1 MTMNWKAGVH
11 DSERVAALDRSGL
24 VGTGPEDA
32 FDRLVEFAAELTGAD
47 RCCITLLDDHCF
59 TYKSTTG
66 MAEGSARSG
75 NVADSFCRY
84 VVGVGRPLI
93 VNDAHEDPRVLD
105 NPAIDLYGVA
115 SWAGYPIHALDG
127 SILGTFCMIGTTPH
141 TWTEQEILILA
152 TMAQSVSSEIA
163 LRKVREELVEV
174 RRELD
179 ELRGTRQSA

>member
-1 MTMNWKAGVH
+1 MDWQSGVH
-11 DSERVAALDRSGL
+11 DRERVAALQESGL
-24 VGTGPEDA
+24 VGTGSEDA
-32 FDRLVEFAAELTGAD
+32 FDRLVELAAELTGAD
-47 RCCITLLDDHCF
+47 RCCITLLDDNSF
-59 TYKSTTG
+59 TYKG
-66 MAEGSARSG
+66 AVGLPEGSARSG

-84 VVGVGRPLI
+84 VVGMGRPLV

-115 SWAGYPIHALDG
+115 SWAGYPIHSPDG
-127 SILGTFCMIGTTPH
+127 SILGTFCMIGTKPH

-163 LRKVREELVEV
+163 LRKTRAELVAV

-179 ELRGTRQSA
+179 DLRSNHDSV